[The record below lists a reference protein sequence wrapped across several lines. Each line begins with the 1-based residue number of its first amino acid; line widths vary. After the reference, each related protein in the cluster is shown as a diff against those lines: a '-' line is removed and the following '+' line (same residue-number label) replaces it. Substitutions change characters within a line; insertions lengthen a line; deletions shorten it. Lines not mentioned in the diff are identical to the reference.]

1 MAVVRHT
8 ILSAGL
14 VINAILSADE
24 DIRSLI
30 SEDPVHN
37 NYDPDP
43 DVIVFGDDE
52 EESSAEINTPRL
64 RLYPVISQLEDRFPC
79 VVYSRVGAESGPVKV
94 GTPPRSV
101 QMSVQVYSRDYT
113 ESVVLAELVLAA
125 LDNRTYDDGTIRMY
139 SCRMTDSSEA
149 AFETG
154 IYMQELIFDIKI

>member
-14 VINAILSADE
+14 VIYAILSADD

-30 SEDPVHN
+30 SDSDPA
-37 NYDPDP
+37 
-43 DVIVFGDDE
+43 DE
-52 EESSAEINTPRL
+52 VNKPRL
-64 RLYPVISQLEDRFPC
+64 RLYPVISQLEDKFPC

-94 GTPPRSV
+94 GTPPRTV
-101 QMSVQVYSRDYT
+101 QMSVQVYSRDYI
-113 ESVVLAELVLAA
+113 ESVILAELVLAA
-125 LDNRTYDDGTIRMY
+125 LDNRTYDDGIIRMY

-154 IYMQELIFDIKI
+154 IYMQELIFNINI

>member
-14 VINAILSADE
+14 VIYALMSADD

-30 SEDPVHN
+30 SDSDPA
-37 NYDPDP
+37 
-43 DVIVFGDDE
+43 DE
-52 EESSAEINTPRL
+52 VDSETSEKSSDEVNKPRL
-64 RLYPVISQLEDRFPC
+64 RLYPVISQLEGKFPC
-79 VVYSRVGAESGPVKV
+79 VVYSRVGAESEPVKV
-94 GTPPRSV
+94 GTPPRTV
-101 QMSVQVYSRDYT
+101 QMSVQVYSRDYI
-113 ESVVLAELVLAA
+113 ESVILAELVLAA

-154 IYMQELIFDIKI
+154 IYMQELIFNINI